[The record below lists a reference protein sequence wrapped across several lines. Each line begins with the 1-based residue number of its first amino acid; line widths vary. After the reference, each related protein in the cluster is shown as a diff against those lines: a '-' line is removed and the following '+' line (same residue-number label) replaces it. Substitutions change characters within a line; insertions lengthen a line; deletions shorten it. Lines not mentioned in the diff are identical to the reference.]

1 MDHSLWENLH
11 LKDTWDFQK
20 DLEGISI
27 YCQHE
32 VTGTKFTFPSEN
44 KQTENLKKPEYTN
57 ETVIF
62 FKTLDSKE
70 WRMLVAKRQE
80 TNDMRHRKMLEKNWL
95 F

>member
-1 MDHSLWENLH
+1 MDNSLWENLH

-44 KQTENLKKPEYTN
+44 KQKTWKARVHKWNSD
-57 ETVIF
+57 F
-62 FKTLDSKE
+62 FQDIG
-70 WRMLVAKRQE
+70 
-80 TNDMRHRKMLEKNWL
+80 
-95 F
+95 